1 MQRDIYPTTT
11 RTRVTLR
18 EPSDKTL
25 AMIIVTTMQTADNFT
40 DGEGLD
46 TNVTLGFALIVE
58 ICWRNGALGKG
69 LELGFA
75 ESRS

>member
-1 MQRDIYPTTT
+1 
-11 RTRVTLR
+11 
-18 EPSDKTL
+18 
-25 AMIIVTTMQTADNFT
+25 MIIVTTMQTADNFT

-58 ICWRNGALGKG
+58 ICWRDGALWKG

-75 ESRS
+75 ESRSQGI